1 MADDCGASPNADAE
15 YSESDSETDWMPFTG
30 TTPDLVRNNF
40 HTHKT
45 GTAAASYL
53 LSSKR
58 LPAATPVNKITR
70 ILAHLNLSEADVVYD
85 LGCGDGRVLVECAR
99 KNNCSGVGI
108 DLDARLLQRA
118 RANAE
123 RHQVHR
129 RVIFLKENI
138 LDPQLN
144 LSAATVVYVERKHS
158 RNLLNHWNIVAHDG
172 MHICDVFFSTGF
184 CIFCQ
189 THFLCC
195 SQPWKSSQ
203 MTTIHN
209 SRRSYPLGG
218 LFQGSERQL
227 TIWLRNSTYMK
238 LVIFVPTQWLPHDDI
253 AGRTKIQKL
262 RIWPRLSAKGL
273 YF

>member
-144 LSAATVVYVERKHS
+144 LSAATVVFLYLLPDALSVLLPTLEKLANDNNSQLKKIVSVGWPLPGVRAAVNNLVEKFYIYEAGDLRSHA
-158 RNLLNHWNIVAHDG
+158 VA
-172 MHICDVFFSTGF
+172 
-184 CIFCQ
+184 
-189 THFLCC
+189 
-195 SQPWKSSQ
+195 
-203 MTTIHN
+203 
-209 SRRSYPLGG
+209 
-218 LFQGSERQL
+218 
-227 TIWLRNSTYMK
+227 
-238 LVIFVPTQWLPHDDI
+238 
-253 AGRTKIQKL
+253 
-262 RIWPRLSAKGL
+262 SA
-273 YF
+273 